1 MNAARAGARG
11 TTDRRRARELAVQ
24 LLYQREVSG
33 FEINALTGMFWD
45 QAEEVAEEA
54 SEELLSPAARAY
66 AERLAAGTAAHL
78 ADIDAHIESAGA
90 TWRLAR
96 MNVVDRIVLRL
107 AVYELRHEPD
117 LPAGVVINE
126 ALELAR
132 TFSGEESVRFVNGVL
147 DAVKRGEQA

>member
-1 MNAARAGARG
+1 MKAARAGARG

-33 FEINALTGMFWD
+33 LEIDALTGTFWT
-45 QAEEVAEEA
+45 QAEEAAEGP
-54 SEELLSPAARAY
+54 LPPAALAY
-66 AERLAAGTAAHL
+66 AERLAVGTAAHL
-78 ADIDAHIESAGA
+78 ADIDARIESAGA

-132 TFSGEESVRFVNGVL
+132 TFSAEDSVRFVNGVL